1 MNNTSIFQF
10 KKYFIE
16 NIDFKIKNMSNSQ
29 KIKFDFDI
37 NKEVEYNNNSM
48 NLLVFVDVFK
58 NEVNAPFELS
68 LAIRG
73 IFEFFENIEDK
84 EIFEKN
90 AMAIL
95 FPYIR
100 NIITN
105 ITSMS
110 GFPPLIIPTLNINKF
125 YENKGD

>member
-10 KKYFIE
+10 KKYLVE
-16 NIDFKIKNMSNSQ
+16 NIDFKIKNISNHQ
-29 KIKFDFDI
+29 RIKFDFDI

-48 NLLVFVDVFK
+48 NLLVFVDIFK
-58 NEVNAPFELS
+58 NEINAPFELS

-73 IFEFFENIEDK
+73 IFEFSEKIEDK

>member
-10 KKYFIE
+10 KKYLVE
-16 NIDFKIKNMSNSQ
+16 NIDFKIKNISNHQ
-29 KIKFDFDI
+29 RIKFDFDI

-48 NLLVFVDVFK
+48 NLLVIVDVFK
-58 NEVNAPFELS
+58 NEINAPFELS

-73 IFEFFENIEDK
+73 IFEFSENIEDK

-125 YENKGD
+125 YQNKGD

>member
-10 KKYFIE
+10 KKYLVE
-16 NIDFKIKNMSNSQ
+16 NIDFKIKNISTPQ
-29 KIKFDFDI
+29 RLKFDFDI

-58 NEVNAPFELS
+58 NEINAPFELS

-73 IFEFFENIEDK
+73 FFEFSENIENK

-105 ITSMS
+105 ITSIS